1 MLEKMTDMDIKQI
14 LKENAALVEAALQRY
29 TAEQDV
35 DFATELEAER
45 YSLLA
50 PGKRVRPTLVLEFCR
65 LFGGSDEAALP
76 LACAVEMI
84 HTYSLIHD
92 DLPCMDNDDLRRGR
106 PTCHKA
112 FDEATALLAG
122 DGLLTRAFG
131 VAATAPIP
139 PADVCRAV
147 ALLSR
152 KAGSFGMIGGQ
163 VMDLA
168 GEGRT
173 LSLECLLKLHAHKT
187 GALIALSAELGC
199 IAAGLAA
206 DDVRVKK
213 AVRFAEGIGLAFQV
227 VDDVLD
233 VTADVTEL
241 GKNVGSDAKSEK
253 TTFLSFYDVEGA
265 LSYAKAETERAK
277 AALDGIPGNERLLC
291 LADYLIER
299 SY

>member
-1 MLEKMTDMDIKQI
+1 MWEKTADMDIKQI
-14 LKENAALVEAALQRY
+14 LTENAALVEEALQRY
-29 TAEQDV
+29 TAREDG
-35 DFATELEAER
+35 DFAAVLAAER

-50 PGKRVRPTLVLEFCR
+50 PGKRIRPTLVLELCR
-65 LFGGSDEAALP
+65 LFGGRDEAALP

-139 PADVCRAV
+139 DAALRRAIK
-147 ALLSR
+147 LLSD

-163 VMDLA
+163 VMDLQ
-168 GEGRT
+168 GEGKAP
-173 LSLECLLKLHAHKT
+173 SLDYLLKLHANKT

-199 IAAGLAA
+199 IAAGLDAEDA
-206 DDVRVKK
+206 RTKR
-213 AVRFAEGIGLAFQV
+213 AIRFAEGIGLAFQV

-233 VTADVTEL
+233 VTADVATL
-241 GKNVGSDAKSEK
+241 GKNIGSDAKSEK

-265 LSYAKAETERAK
+265 LAYAEAVTDGAK
-277 AALDGIPGNERLLC
+277 AALEGIEGNARLLC
-291 LADYLIER
+291 LADYLVKR
-299 SY
+299 NY